1 MGVDLYLCK
10 LSLPRRGTFGGA
22 GTGSFVGVGAGTFGG
37 VGTETL
43 GGGGAFGKGLGGG
56 TLEAGGG
63 IVGNHTLM
71 SSSIFLSR
79 ISSYEVIELRPLGD
93 SREDNTRA

>member
-10 LSLPRRGTFGGA
+10 LSLPRRGTFGGV

-43 GGGGAFGKGLGGG
+43 GGGGAFGK
-56 TLEAGGG
+56 GGG